1 MITFDLDIDAPLERV
16 WAVWTDAV
24 SWPRWNP
31 TVTRVKPLGGAA
43 ALDLGSRARLKQPQL
58 PASTW
63 TVTVWEPFSQ
73 WEWQARSAG
82 VTTAALH
89 ELTDLGGGRT
99 HVVATVLHTG
109 LLAGAVGRLSEGL
122 TRQYV
127 EREVAALARRC
138 EGGSDLD
145 RRIPPDGLRR

>member
-1 MITFDLDIDAPLERV
+1 MITFDLDIEAPPEQV
-16 WAVWTDAV
+16 WEVWTDAV
-24 SWPRWNP
+24 AWPRWNP
-31 TVTRVKPLGGAA
+31 TITRLTALGGAD
-43 ALDLGSRARLKQPQL
+43 ALDLGVRARVKQPQL

-63 TVTVWEPFSQ
+63 TVTQWAPMSH
-73 WEWQARSAG
+73 WEWQARSTG
-82 VTTAALH
+82 VTTTALH

-99 HVVATVLHTG
+99 HVVATVRHTG

-127 EREVAALARRC
+127 EREVTALARRC

-145 RRIPPDGLRR
+145 RRPTPDGLRH